1 MTTLTT
7 QQASEVCEEN
17 KTAWLTLKAE
27 LVQAEQAL
35 YQHLNGDSENC
46 PVRIRELREITYVKK
61 WQINQAAGRYIRS
74 HEALQRVSM
83 QNGLDGFMQQH
94 GATLAAVLAPEL
106 KALNGQPELVRHRA
120 LERAAGYFR
129 EALAVWLSEEKEIN
143 YCAQDSD
150 ILTAAGHRP
159 DAASRVD
166 NQQKYTPVQHRIY
179 ARRCAEM
186 TAQRPA

>member
-1 MTTLTT
+1 MTTLTP
-7 QQASEVCEEN
+7 QQAFNRCQAD
-17 KTAWLTLKAE
+17 KTAWLNLKAG
-27 LVQAEQAL
+27 LAQAEQEL
-35 YQHLNGDSENC
+35 YQHLNGDNDNC
-46 PVRIRELREITYVKK
+46 PVRLAELRESIDVKK

-74 HEALQRVSM
+74 HEALQRVCM

-120 LERAAGYFR
+120 LDRAAAYFR

-143 YCAQDSD
+143 YCAQDND

-186 TAQRPA
+186 TTQRPA